1 MPETLAPSLLLS
13 KAQSPSDQGGTRLQ
27 RVLYAI
33 AMNPDRFATLEEQI
47 FLLTRAFEERGE
59 FFLPLW
65 ICDHVKGTPAV
76 YEAAGLRAECLD
88 LHHFRVRTLVQLVRL
103 IHRERIEL
111 IHWSFTQPIT
121 NPYLWALS
129 VLTPGVRH
137 YYTEHT
143 TGLGPPGPLATGVKR
158 AIKKILYRRYARV
171 IGVSQYVT
179 NRLHDQGC
187 ASGLG
192 TCLHFLNT
200 ERFRP
205 DPAVRVEARQEFG
218 ATEHFIVIVASYLG
232 YPKGHDV
239 AIKAIERLPDAVRLW
254 VVGRGADDSDRLR
267 LEQLCRELGV
277 AERVHF
283 FGHQADVQRYMQGAD
298 CLVCPS
304 RWGEAAGLVNIEA
317 QACGLPVLASR
328 VGGIPEYIQD
338 GRTGFLFPPE
348 DVQQLAEKI
357 RLLHEDPALRQA
369 MQREARAW
377 AVEGFSFEKRIDNY
391 FDLYRAPR

>member
-1 MPETLAPSLLLS
+1 VHTAT
-13 KAQSPSDQGGTRLQ
+13 DGDVRLQ
-27 RVLYAI
+27 RVLYAV
-33 AMNPDRFATLEEQI
+33 AMNPDRFASLEEQV
-47 FLLTRAFEERGE
+47 FLLTRAFQERGE

-111 IHWSFTQPIT
+111 IHWSFTQPLT
-121 NPYLWALS
+121 NLYLWALS

-137 YYTEHT
+137 YYTDHT
-143 TGLGPPGPLATGVKR
+143 SSSWPASLPARGVKR
-158 AIKKILYRRYARV
+158 AIKKILYRRYASV
-171 IGVSQYVT
+171 VGVSQYVT
-179 NRLHDQGC
+179 NRLQDQGC

-192 TCLHFLNT
+192 TCLYFLNT

-205 DPAVRVEARQEFG
+205 DPAVRAAVRQEFS
-218 ATEHFIVIVASYLG
+218 ASDHFVVVVVAYLV
-232 YPKGHDV
+232 PAKGVDV
-239 AIKAIERLPDAVRLW
+239 AIKAIAQLPDPVRLW
-254 VVGRGADDSDRLR
+254 VVGGGQESARLQ
-267 LEQLCRELGV
+267 ELCREKGV

-283 FGHQADVQRYMQGAD
+283 FGHQADVHRYLQGAD
-298 CLVCPS
+298 CFVCPS
-304 RWGEAAGLVNIEA
+304 RWGEGAGIVNLEA
-317 QACGLPVLASR
+317 QACGLPALGSR
-328 VGGIPEYIQD
+328 IGGIPELIRD
-338 GRTGFLFPPE
+338 GRTGFLFPSE
-348 DVQQLAEKI
+348 DFGQLAAKI

-377 AVEGFSFEKRIDNY
+377 AVEGFSFEKRIEDY